1 MKKIAYSIFS
11 FILLI
16 FIGGCAGYEPIF
28 GSTNLQFEIADYSIK
43 GNKILG
49 NKMYSKLYGLSKS
62 NKDDQNLRNIDLII
76 KASKDKNA
84 TVKDI
89 GGKILEYKITLNTD
103 VKVTDSITRDKI
115 LDQIFTSSLT
125 YKVQNKYSDTVNLEN
140 KSIENLLNTTYQEL
154 LIRLAQ
160 NIITKWSWKVT
171 KYKEIHRTT

>member
-1 MKKIAYSIFS
+1 MKKITYPIFS
-11 FILLI
+11 FILLV
-16 FIGGCAGYEPIF
+16 FINGCAGYEPIF
-28 GSTNLQFEIADYSIK
+28 GSTNLQFEIADYSIE
-43 GNKILG
+43 GDKILG
-49 NKMYSKLYGLSKS
+49 NKIYSKLYSLSQSK
-62 NKDDQNLRNIDLII
+62 KDDQNLRNIDLII